1 MVETTPLGK
10 WSGRRRT
17 NLRLVLSSPRDKSE
31 HEGVGLSSRRRSHA
45 GSQSREMCG
54 NRCGEEVFGSLHS
67 DWTGEP
73 EASRGGS
80 AIRHKCE
87 GVGTATDMAA
97 GKRMHGSGH
106 GEYRFVLETG
116 VQHFG
121 RKPQDHFSQSGT
133 GEGAA
138 RQEDGSE

>member
-1 MVETTPLGK
+1 
-10 WSGRRRT
+10 
-17 NLRLVLSSPRDKSE
+17 
-31 HEGVGLSSRRRSHA
+31 
-45 GSQSREMCG
+45 MCG

-121 RKPQDHFSQSGT
+121 RKPQDHFRQSGT

-138 RQEDGSE
+138 RRRIRMTAGGWRACCGMDWCKGASFRHAIFVNCGI